1 MEPSELPVFGLRLR
15 EVGVSQKYK
24 TPPSVEPL
32 ARLFVSAVPT
42 GTRWGEGTGSAFRV
56 AIRRG
61 GLGRLYVAVLIK
73 SAYCEHLR
81 DLALIAHRPRRQN
94 MGLFECLTTYSLSC
108 YYIVRNKRGS
118 VEPAGDPVGIVRV
131 GDYLLAGSLWQLL
144 QYSGVVEG
152 KSCWHSWGMGKP

>member
-1 MEPSELPVFGLRLR
+1 MFPKSTKRPLLSNRSRAFSYRQYRLGPDGGRAQGRPLRSQVRGSRLD
-15 EVGVSQKYK
+15 EVGLVDYPVRCCSYQICVLR
-24 TPPSVEPL
+24 TP
-32 ARLFVSAVPT
+32 
-42 GTRWGEGTGSAFRV
+42 TRPR
-56 AIRRG
+56 
-61 GLGRLYVAVLIK
+61 
-73 SAYCEHLR
+73 
-81 DLALIAHRPRRQN
+81 LIAHRPRRQN